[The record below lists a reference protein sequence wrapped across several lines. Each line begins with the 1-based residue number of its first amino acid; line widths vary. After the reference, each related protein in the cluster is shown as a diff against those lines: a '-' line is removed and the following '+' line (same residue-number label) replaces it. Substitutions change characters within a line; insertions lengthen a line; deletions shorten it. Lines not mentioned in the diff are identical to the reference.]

1 MRYCDAGDEESGEL
15 DALEVETLS
24 NASGVLVDLSF
35 QSCTEA
41 ASNLLLTDGKEKK
54 IKPADEDSE
63 EIEPIDLLVDIIIS
77 FLEKG
82 TAYMRTIANQVFSLL
97 TKSVK
102 DTTIEVL
109 LTVSKLFVLDPDDE

>member
-1 MRYCDAGDEESGEL
+1 M
-15 DALEVETLS
+15 
-24 NASGVLVDLSF
+24 
-35 QSCTEA
+35 
-41 ASNLLLTDGKEKK
+41 LTDGKEKK
-54 IKPADEDSE
+54 IKPADEDLE

-109 LTVSKLFVLDPDDE
+109 LTVSKLFVLDPDDQ

>member
-1 MRYCDAGDEESGEL
+1 M
-15 DALEVETLS
+15 
-24 NASGVLVDLSF
+24 
-35 QSCTEA
+35 
-41 ASNLLLTDGKEKK
+41 LTDGKEKK